1 MPGGEGRAAMAV
13 WRARPDLPDENAAWQ
28 YLKPLWPS
36 SPTPGHKPTVIPGTL
51 RPTSSKESPVTKEST
66 RTHRAGALAGK
77 LLTILLML
85 APSAASPPHAG
96 AQSLSLDRDRSR
108 QMLGI
113 IKKDL
118 RDNYYDPT
126 FRGMSLDERFKQ
138 ADEKLK
144 TAESRGQMFGI
155 IAQVLIELED
165 SHTYFVPP
173 GRTARVDYGWRMQIV
188 GDNCYVIAVRPGS
201 DAEAKGLK
209 VGDLLI
215 KAGGYDII
223 RDNLFKFQYLYNV
236 LRPQPGMRVVVQSP
250 GGAPRELELMAK
262 VTERKLVTDLGS
274 GTEIYNLIR
283 EEENEARLNRH
294 RYYENLDGVM
304 IWKMPQFDLTKEKVD
319 DVMGKARKHQALILD
334 LRGNGGGAEET
345 LLRLL
350 GNLFK
355 QEVNVGELKRR
366 KETKPLVAKSRG
378 AEAFE
383 GKLVVLVDSESGS
396 AAELLARVVQ
406 IEKRGVVIGDRTAGA
421 VMRSKGYPHQMG
433 ADIAIFYGVS
443 ITDAD
448 IQMADGKSLER
459 VGVTPDQ
466 VRLPSAEDLA
476 AMRDPVLA
484 HAASLVGLKLEAE
497 KAGAMFPI
505 EWRKQ

>member
-1 MPGGEGRAAMAV
+1 M
-13 WRARPDLPDENAAWQ
+13 
-28 YLKPLWPS
+28 
-36 SPTPGHKPTVIPGTL
+36 
-51 RPTSSKESPVTKEST
+51 TKEIT
-66 RTHRAGALAGK
+66 RTRRAGRLAGK

-85 APSAASPPHAG
+85 APSAASPPPAG
-96 AQSLSLDRDRSR
+96 AQSLGLDRDRSR
-108 QMLGI
+108 RMLEI
-113 IKKDL
+113 VKKNL
-118 RDNYYDPT
+118 RENYYDPT
-126 FRGMSLDERFKQ
+126 FRGMNLDERFKQ

-144 TAESRGQMFGI
+144 TSANLGQMFGI
-155 IAQVLIELED
+155 IAQVLTELED
-165 SHTYFVPP
+165 SHTFFIPP
-173 GRTARVDYGWRMQIV
+173 GRISRVDYGWRMKII
-188 GDNCYVIAVRPGS
+188 GDNCYVTAVRPGT

-209 VGDLLI
+209 PGDLVL

-223 RDNLFKFQYLYNV
+223 RENLWKFQYLYNV
-236 LRPQPGMRVVVQSP
+236 LRPQAGMRVVVQSP
-250 GGAPRELELMAK
+250 GGAPRELELLAK
-262 VTERKLVTDLGS
+262 VTEGKSLTDLTS
-274 GTEIYNLIR
+274 GNEIFNLIR
-283 EEENEARLNRH
+283 KEENEAHFTRH
-294 RYYENLDGVM
+294 RYLEKLDGVM

-319 DVMGKARKHQALILD
+319 DMMGKVKKHQALILD

-345 LLRLL
+345 LVRLL

-378 AEAFE
+378 EEAFE

-406 IEKRGVVIGDRTAGA
+406 IEKRGVVVGDRTAGA

-448 IQMADGKSLER
+448 IQMADGKSLEK
-459 VGVTPDQ
+459 VGVTPDE
-466 VRLPSAEDLA
+466 VRLPSAEDIA
-476 AMRDPVLA
+476 ARRDPVLA
-484 HAASLVGLKLEAE
+484 HAASLVGLKLDAE
-497 KAGAMFPI
+497 KAGAMFPV